1 MEKGYKNES
10 YYDVTPISITSNLLD
25 IADMLKCLR
34 KPKIAL
40 LDDKNIN
47 ELLYIGKIASV
58 CRGDTDSHRS
68 KNSLRCSSESST
80 HGRLCRLRKEK
91 SILLNRLYQ
100 IKWEEEL

>member
-25 IADMLKCLR
+25 IADMLRCLR

-47 ELLYIGKIASV
+47 GLLYKGKRPFLENSFSLTSIPFIPYDLLQKIENASKSYLKIH
-58 CRGDTDSHRS
+58 TQTYHYEPSFLFH
-68 KNSLRCSSESST
+68 NSS
-80 HGRLCRLRKEK
+80 
-91 SILLNRLYQ
+91 
-100 IKWEEEL
+100 